1 MRIYLMTDLEG
12 VAGVLNFQDWCL
24 PESRYFDLAKE
35 LLTSEV
41 NAAVE
46 GFLAAGAKEILVVDG
61 HGAGGINP
69 RLLHK
74 RVELM
79 RGMGMGWPFLLDDGY
94 DAVAWVGQHAKAGTE
109 YAHLAHTQ
117 SLRYLDLSVN
127 DVSIGEFGQLA
138 LCAGEL
144 DAPAIFFSG
153 DSAGCLEA
161 QRLTPG
167 IETVSVK
174 RGTQS
179 AGGDDLDADQYMLHN
194 SGAIHRHP
202 ERARELIREGAERA
216 LQAFGSRKPHV
227 SPLLIPP
234 YRRVAIF
241 RGDATHPRT
250 ISVETHPDSLIDLMN
265 MPFHPAPLPSDT
277 PDGGSSA

>member
-1 MRIYLMTDLEG
+1 MRIFIMTDLEG

-24 PESRYFDLAKE
+24 PESHYFDLAKE
-35 LLTSEV
+35 LLTLEV

-46 GFLAAGAKEILVVDG
+46 GFLAAGVRDILVVDG

-69 RLLHK
+69 KLLHK

-79 RGMGMGWPFLLDDGY
+79 RGLGMGYPYLLDDGY
-94 DAVAWVGQHAKAGTE
+94 DAVAWVGQHAKAGSQ

-117 SLRYLDLSVN
+117 SLHYLDLSVN
-127 DVSIGEFGQLA
+127 DVSVGEFGQLA
-138 LCAGEL
+138 LCASEL
-144 DAPAIFFSG
+144 SVPAIFFSG

-179 AGGDDLDADQYMLHN
+179 VSGDDLDADQYMQHN

-202 ERARELIREGAERA
+202 ERARELIREGAERS
-216 LQAFGSRKPHV
+216 LQFFGARKPRV
-227 SPLLIPP
+227 SPPLIAP
-234 YRRVAIF
+234 YRRTALF

-250 ISVETHPDSLIDLMN
+250 ISVETHQDSLIELLN
-265 MPFHPAPLPSDT
+265 MPFHPVPLVTESPVVR
-277 PDGGSSA
+277 

>member
-1 MRIYLMTDLEG
+1 MRIFLMTDLEG
-12 VAGVLNFQDWCL
+12 VAGVLNFTDWCL

-35 LLTSEV
+35 LLTAEV

-46 GFLAAGAKEILVVDG
+46 GFLAAGAQEILVVDG

-74 RVELM
+74 RAELM
-79 RGMGMGWPFLLDDGY
+79 RGLGMGWPFLLNEGY
-94 DAVAWVGQHAKAGTE
+94 DAVAWVGQHAKAGTA

-117 SLRYLDLSVN
+117 SLKYLDLSVN
-127 DVSIGEFGQLA
+127 GVSIGEFGQLA

-144 DAPAIFFSG
+144 DVPAIFFSG

-179 AGGDDLDADQYMLHN
+179 TSGDELDADAYMRHN
-194 SGAIHRHP
+194 TGAIHRHP

-216 LQAFGSRKPHV
+216 LIAFGARKPHV
-227 SPLLIPP
+227 SPPLSAPFQ
-234 YRRVAIF
+234 RVAVF
-241 RGDATHPRT
+241 RGDAAHPQT
-250 ISVETHPDSLIDLMN
+250 VSVETHPHSVIDLMN
-265 MPFHPAPLPSDT
+265 MPFHPVPLQGAAAM
-277 PDGGSSA
+277 PDA